1 MAQVTEQDAR
11 KVAEAARE
19 TEWSKPSFG
28 KELFLGHFRLDLISP
43 HPRPSEEDRR
53 HGEAFLGILER
64 FLSERVDPL
73 QIERDGCIPEDVIE
87 GLKEIGALGMKI
99 PPEYDGLGLTTV
111 YYNRA
116 LALAGSWHSSL
127 GTLLSAHQSI
137 GVPEPVKSFG
147 TEEQKRKY
155 LPLVARKEVSAFLL
169 TEPDAGSDPAR
180 MTAPAIPIEGG
191 AAYELSGRKLW
202 STNGTIAD
210 RLVVMAVVPKP
221 TTEEDRAT
229 GRRGGITCFI
239 VDAHAPGVS
248 VEHRNEFMG
257 LHGIENGLTRFDKV
271 RVPVEDRLGK
281 EGQGLKIAL
290 STLNIGRLALPAI
303 CAGSAKYSLRIARQW
318 SKERVQWGRPI
329 GQHDAVAQKIAFIAG
344 TAFGLEAVLE
354 LSSHMADEGR
364 KDIRIEA
371 AIAKLYSSELAWL
384 VADEMVQ
391 IRGGRGYE
399 TAQSLF
405 NRGERPVP
413 AEQLLRDL
421 RINRIF
427 EGSTEVMKLII
438 AREAVDQHLA
448 IAGDLIEP
456 DVPLAA
462 KAKTAAKAASFYA
475 RWLPKLA
482 VGPGSAPRSFAEFGP
497 LATHLRFVERSSR
510 KLARST
516 FYGMSRWQGQLEK
529 KQAFLG
535 RIVDIGAEL
544 FAMSAAVVRAQMLSE
559 DGERTATELADLF
572 CQQARL
578 RVDGYFDALWRNN
591 DNHNY
596 RAAQQVLEGR
606 FTWIEAGVMDP
617 SGDGPFLAS
626 LRGRE
631 KDKADLRVKGRATP
645 LDDQAALAGGEAAG

>member
-1 MAQVTEQDAR
+1 MPQVTEKDAR
-11 KVAEAARE
+11 QVAEAARE

-53 HGEAFLGILER
+53 RGEEFLGVLER

-73 QIERDGCIPEDVIE
+73 QIERDACIPEDVIQ

-99 PPEYDGLGLTTV
+99 PQEYDGLGLTTV

-116 LALAGSWHSSL
+116 LALAGSWHAALS
-127 GTLLSAHQSI
+127 TLLSAHQSI

-180 MTAPAIPIEGG
+180 MVAEAIPVEDG
-191 AAYELSGRKLW
+191 AAYEISGRKLW
-202 STNGTIAD
+202 TTNGVIAD

-221 TTEEDRAT
+221 TTDADRAS

-257 LHGIENGLTRFDKV
+257 LRGIENGVTRFDKV
-271 RVPVEDRLGK
+271 RVPAEDLLGK

-303 CAGSAKYSLRIARQW
+303 CAGSSKYALRIARQW
-318 SKERVQWGRPI
+318 SAERVQWGLPI
-329 GQHDAVAQKIAFIAG
+329 GKHDAVAQKIAFIAG

-354 LSSHMADEGR
+354 LSGHMADEGR

-371 AIAKLYSSELAWL
+371 AIAKLYASELAWL
-384 VADEMVQ
+384 VSDELVQ

-399 TAQSLF
+399 TAQSLS

-438 AREAVDQHLA
+438 AREAVDQHLTV
-448 IAGDLIEP
+448 AGDIIDP
-456 DVPLAA
+456 DVALSA
-462 KAKTAAKAASFYA
+462 KAKTAAKAAGFYA

-482 VGPGSAPRSFAEFGP
+482 VGAGNAPGTFSEFGE
-497 LATHLRFVERSSR
+497 LATHLRFVERSAR

-535 RIVDIGAEL
+535 RIVDVGAEL
-544 FAMSAAVVRAQMLSE
+544 FAISAAVVRAQMLAD
-559 DGERTATELADLF
+559 DGEPTAIELADLF
-572 CQQARL
+572 CQQSRL
-578 RVDGYFDALWRNN
+578 RVDAYFDGLWRNN
-591 DNHNY
+591 DDQNY
-596 RAAQQVLEGR
+596 RAAQQVMDGR
-606 FTWIEAGVMDP
+606 FTWAEAGVMDP
-617 SGDGPFLAS
+617 SGDGPFLAAQ
-626 LRGRE
+626 RGRE
-631 KDKADLRVKGRATP
+631 KDESDLRADGR
-645 LDDQAALAGGEAAG
+645 

>member
-1 MAQVTEQDAR
+1 MAQIGEKVAR
-11 KVAEAARE
+11 EVAEAARE

-28 KELFLGHFRLDLISP
+28 KELFLGNFRLDLIFP
-43 HPRPSEEDRR
+43 HPRPEEGDRQR
-53 HGEAFLGILER
+53 GEAFLGTLER
-64 FLSERVDPL
+64 FLSERVNPL
-73 QIERDGCIPEDVIE
+73 QIERDACIPEDVIE

-99 PPEYDGLGLTTV
+99 PQEYDGLGLTTV

-127 GTLLSAHQSI
+127 ATLLSAHQSI

-147 TEEQKRKY
+147 TAEQKRKY

-180 MTAPAIPIEGG
+180 IVATAVPINGG

-202 STNGTIAD
+202 TTNGTIAD

-221 TTEEDRAT
+221 ITDAERAS

-239 VDAHAPGVS
+239 VDAHAPGVTL
-248 VEHRNEFMG
+248 EHRNEFMG
-257 LHGIENGLTRFDKV
+257 LRGIENGVTRLDKV
-271 RVPVEDRLGK
+271 RVPASDRLGH

-290 STLNIGRLALPAI
+290 STLNVGRLALPAI
-303 CAGSAKYSLRIARQW
+303 CAGAAKYSLRIARQW

-329 GQHDAVAQKIAFIAG
+329 GEHDAVAQKIAFIAG
-344 TAFGLEAVLE
+344 TTFGLEAVLE
-354 LSSHMADEGR
+354 LSGHMADENR

-371 AIAKLYSSELAWL
+371 AIAKLYASEMAWL
-384 VADEMVQ
+384 VGDELVQ

-413 AEQLLRDL
+413 AEQILRDL
-421 RINRIF
+421 RISRIF
-427 EGSTEVMKLII
+427 EGSSEVMKLII
-438 AREAVDQHLA
+438 AREAVDQHLVV
-448 IAGDLIEP
+448 AGDLIEP
-456 DVPLAA
+456 DVALRA
-462 KAKTAAKAASFYA
+462 KAKTAAKAAGFYA
-475 RWLPKLA
+475 RWLPHLA

-497 LATHLRFVERSSR
+497 LATHLRFVERSAR

-516 FYGMSRWQGQLEK
+516 FYGISRWQGQLEK

-544 FAMSAAVVRAQMLSE
+544 FAISAAVVRAQMLAE
-559 DGERTATELADLF
+559 DGEPTATELADLF
-572 CQQARL
+572 CLQARL
-578 RVDGYFDALWRNN
+578 RVEGYFHALWRNN

-596 RAAQQVLEGR
+596 RAARQVLDGR
-606 FTWIEAGVMDP
+606 FTWAEAGVMDP
-617 SGDGPFLAS
+617 SGDGPFLAAQ
-626 LRGRE
+626 RGNE
-631 KDKADLRVKGRATP
+631 KDQIDLREHARTTP
-645 LDDQAALAGGEAAG
+645 PLAP

>member
-11 KVAEAARE
+11 RVAEAARE
-19 TEWSKPSFG
+19 AEWSKPSFG

-43 HPRPSEEDRR
+43 HPRPADDDRTR
-53 HGEAFLGILER
+53 GEAFLASLQG

-73 QIERDGCIPEDVIE
+73 QIERDARIPDDVIE

-99 PPEYDGLGLTTV
+99 PREYDGLGLTAV

-127 GTLLSAHQSI
+127 STLLSAHQSI

-147 TEEQKRKY
+147 TPEQKKKY

-169 TEPDAGSDPAR
+169 TEPDVGSDPAR
-180 MTAPAIPIEGG
+180 MHAQAVPIEGG

-202 STNGTIAD
+202 TTNGVIAD

-221 TTEEDRAT
+221 TENSEGSSD
-229 GRRGGITCFI
+229 RRGGITCFI
-239 VDAHAPGVS
+239 VDAHAQGVS

-257 LHGIENGLTRFDKV
+257 LRGIENGVTRFDKV

-290 STLNIGRLALPAI
+290 STLNVGRLALPAI

-329 GQHDAVAQKIAFIAG
+329 GEHDAVAQKIAFIAG
-344 TAFGLEAVLE
+344 TTFALEAVLE
-354 LSSHMADEGR
+354 LSGHMADEGR

-371 AIAKLYSSELAWL
+371 AIAKLYASEMAWL
-384 VADEMVQ
+384 IGDELIQ

-399 TAQSLF
+399 TAQSLA

-413 AEQLLRDL
+413 AEQILRDL

-427 EGSTEVMKLII
+427 EGSTEIMRLLI
-438 AREAVDQHLA
+438 AREAVDQHLT
-448 IAGDLIEP
+448 IAGDIIEP
-456 DVPLAA
+456 DVALGD
-462 KAKTAAKAASFYA
+462 KAKTAAKAAGFYGT
-475 RWLPKLA
+475 WLPKLA
-482 VGPGSAPRSFAEFGP
+482 VGTGNVPNSFAEFGI
-497 LATHLRFVERSSR
+497 LGGHLRYIERSAR

-516 FYGMSRWQGQLEK
+516 FYGMARWQGQLEK

-535 RIVDIGAEL
+535 HIVDIGAEL
-544 FAMSAAVVRAQMLSE
+544 FAMSAAIVRARMLVD
-559 DGERTATELADLF
+559 DGQDTAPELADLF

-578 RVDGYFDALWRNN
+578 RVDGHFDALWHNN
-591 DNHNY
+591 DANNY
-596 RAAQQVLEGR
+596 RAAQKVLDGLY
-606 FTWIEAGVMDP
+606 TWAEAGILDP
-617 SGDGPFLAS
+617 SGEGPFLAAD
-626 LRGRE
+626 RGQE
-631 KDKADLRVKGRATP
+631 KDTIDLREDTGKGSESTH
-645 LDDQAALAGGEAAG
+645 QSEMS

>member
-1 MAQVTEQDAR
+1 MAQVSEKEAR
-11 KVAEAARE
+11 QIAEAARE
-19 TEWSKPSFG
+19 AEWSKPSFG
-28 KELFLGHFRLDLISP
+28 KELFLGHLRLDLISP
-43 HPRPSEEDRR
+43 HPRPAEDDRQR
-53 HGEAFLGILER
+53 GEAFLRILEG

-73 QIERDGCIPEDVIE
+73 QIERDGRIPDDVIE
-87 GLKEIGALGMKI
+87 GLKAIGALGMKI
-99 PPEYDGLGLTTV
+99 PQEYDGLGLTAV

-116 LALAGSWHSSL
+116 LELAGSWHSSL
-127 GTLLSAHQSI
+127 STLLSAHQSI

-147 TEEQKRKY
+147 TPEQKRRY

-180 MTAPAIPIEGG
+180 ITAAAIPVDGG
-191 AAYELSGRKLW
+191 SAYEISGRKLW
-202 STNGTIAD
+202 TTNGVIAD

-221 TTEEDRAT
+221 ATEADKAS

-257 LHGIENGLTRFDKV
+257 LRGIENGVTRFDKV
-271 RVPVEDRLGK
+271 RVPVEDRLGQ

-318 SKERVQWGRPI
+318 AKERVQWGRPI
-329 GQHDAVAQKIAFIAG
+329 GEHDAVAQKVAFIAG
-344 TAFGLEAVLE
+344 TTFGLEAVLE
-354 LSSHMADEGR
+354 LSGQLADEGR

-371 AIAKLYSSELAWL
+371 AIAKLYASEMAWL
-384 VADEMVQ
+384 VGDELVQ

-399 TAQSLF
+399 TAQSLS

-413 AEQLLRDL
+413 AEQILRDL

-427 EGSTEVMKLII
+427 EGSTEVMKLMI
-438 AREAVDQHLA
+438 AREAVDQHLSV
-448 IAGDLIEP
+448 AGDIIEP
-456 DVPLAA
+456 GVALAD
-462 KAKTAAKAASFYA
+462 KAKTAAKAASFYG

-482 VGPGSAPRSFAEFGP
+482 VGAGTSPRSYAEFGP
-497 LATHLRFVERSSR
+497 LATHLRFVERSAR

-516 FYGMSRWQGQLEK
+516 FYGMSRWQAQLER

-544 FAMSAAVVRAQMLSE
+544 FATSAAVVRAQMLAE
-559 DGERTATELADLF
+559 DGEPSAMELADLF
-572 CQQARL
+572 CRQSRL
-578 RVDGYFDALWRNN
+578 RVDSAFDALWRNN
-591 DNHNY
+591 DSRNY
-596 RAAQQVLEGR
+596 RAAQQVLDGR
-606 FTWIEAGVMDP
+606 FSWAESGVMDP
-617 SGDGPFLAS
+617 SGDGPFLAAQ
-626 LRGRE
+626 RGEE
-631 KDKADLRVKGRATP
+631 KDQIDLRDSA
-645 LDDQAALAGGEAAG
+645 QASS